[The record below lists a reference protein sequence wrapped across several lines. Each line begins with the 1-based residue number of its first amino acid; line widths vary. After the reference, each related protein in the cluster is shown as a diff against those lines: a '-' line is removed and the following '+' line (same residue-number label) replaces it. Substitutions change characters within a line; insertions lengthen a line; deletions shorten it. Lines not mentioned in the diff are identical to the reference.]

1 MCLSGTGLRRLTVL
15 VFAAGLLAFSSTRAH
30 TQSTTAHS
38 TAAYRHGELSLA
50 IAHTSLRPGSGVL
63 SAEILAPEGTVLGR
77 AERAT
82 EIRKGHDALALT
94 VVPDKPIRYEEIPWQ
109 RIHYQFVYDGDS
121 NASLDDVESISQ
133 ILRRPVVRVIGQSEY
148 MAGSRAAI
156 RVIVTDDK
164 SGLPQ
169 TGSLRVDVQRGDETA
184 RRLLFSGRLNRRG
197 TIEAGFGFPP
207 GLTGKIAMHFVA
219 ETAIGSAE
227 FTQSV
232 EIRERASILLTTEK
246 PIYQPGQTIH
256 ARALALNRATNHA
269 DGDRKLTF
277 EVEDSRGNKVFRKG
291 TETDKFGIASADFT
305 LADEVNLGA
314 YHLRA
319 LMGDPQSPANSAEL
333 TLNVERYVLPKFKV
347 AIEFADTGEE
357 KKHGYRP
364 GDHVTGTV
372 RANYFF
378 GKAVDHAQVTVKA
391 SAMDVEVF
399 EAATTNGTTD
409 SDGVY
414 HFDLKLPKYF
424 AGRPLNQGA
433 ARVLI
438 EATVKDSAEHAE
450 TRGEPITVSESPLL
464 ITAIPEGGALA
475 PDVENEI
482 FLVASYPD
490 GTPARATLSVHVPQN
505 AGRIP
510 RIGEKPAND
519 EQLETDGSGV
529 AILRMRPERGLDQ
542 NNPALRVEANDH
554 HGNRAQSTIPLQM
567 RGGNDQI
574 LLHTSQ
580 SIFKAGDNIKLKVL
594 STRSRGA
601 AYIDIVRNGQTIL
614 TRDLDLE
621 NGEAELTLA
630 ATPEMAGTLDLDA
643 YLIGRDALP
652 VADHRLIFVQPAQEL
667 KIETKADR
675 EVYRPGGEARIR
687 FHVTDKRGEGVQA
700 ALGLQVV
707 DEAVFALAEK
717 LPGFAKVFFYL
728 EQEVMKPR
736 YEIHSLSMTSAV
748 EEDGEDKQLAA
759 RALFSAT
766 EMTRKASLSIEFGRE
781 LPQEKLAEYQQ
792 RYREAFLDRLRQ
804 IAAQLSDRIME
815 HPLSDAEIEKVFA
828 SLQPDG
834 NRDAWNTLLRIE
846 RAGGYGGRNRYFR
859 VLSAGPDRKFSSAD
873 DLSAFIE
880 VRSGTVAGQPGQPGT
895 LGLRIEH
902 ERGPMN
908 QLAEVSGAVT
918 DVTGAIIPNA
928 SIVLHS
934 IKEGSRRTTRSNAQ
948 GQFAF
953 AGVPSGQYRIEVS
966 SPGFMQ
972 LSSSFNLLPRDRAI
986 LSATLNVGAASQTVA
1001 VEAAGA
1007 NVMPMNRLAAPAD
1020 GPGGLGGGGGAGF
1033 GAGRAA
1039 FAMNAPDAIKFKM
1052 QKQIRQ
1058 ELKGSYKTELDES
1071 TPDAPHVR
1079 SYFPEALYINPEIIT
1094 DGDGNAS
1101 VTIPIADSI
1110 TTWRMAMLASTQSG
1124 ALGSGESSIK
1134 VFQDFFVDLDLPVTL
1149 TQGDRVSIPVAI
1161 YNYAGKAGEVNL
1173 KLQPEEWFGLE
1184 DDTTEKSVTVDS
1196 GRVGGAQFT
1205 LSAKRI
1211 GKFKL
1216 TLQAHMDSEAAG
1228 AVRDD
1233 VVVREIEVVPNGLQ
1247 QDTVFNGTLDSSVKH
1262 ELKFPSSSIPD
1273 ATSVLVRLY
1282 PGPLSQVIEGMD
1294 SILRMPGGCF
1304 EQTSSSTYPNV
1315 LALDY
1320 MKRTKKLTPEIHAK
1334 AEGFIANGY
1343 QRLLTFEVPGGGFSW
1358 FGQAPANKI
1367 LTAYGLMEF
1376 NDMSKVSE
1384 VDSRLIERTG
1394 DWLARQQQADGS
1406 WKPDTSFINEGATNR
1421 YNSDVLRITAYI
1433 AWSLASTGYK
1443 GAAVEKARDYIGTH
1457 LTEKA
1462 DAYTLAVIA
1471 NFAVDNGHDR
1481 DFTRRAM
1488 ETLLDARK
1496 EEEKETSWTADE
1508 TGMYGAGESASVET
1522 TGLATQ
1528 ALLKWGQAPAQV
1540 RKALAF
1546 LYARKQGS
1554 GNWGTTQATIMA
1566 LRALLMATQLSA
1578 SDVRG
1583 TLTVVLNDKPLQSL
1597 ILNQENND
1605 LLHQFVFKDI
1615 DPADLNRVELKLDG
1629 SGSLAYQVVGR
1640 TFVPWP
1646 VDKVAGEAL
1655 SIDVHYDRTQLVEND
1670 VATATATVHNNL
1682 NKTANMIMVD
1692 LGIPPG
1698 FELLTEDLQAYQE
1711 KSAGAGNG
1719 KLEKFSLT
1727 ATQAILYFNAL
1738 GPGQTVALNYRLR
1751 AKYPIRARTFE
1762 SKVYEYYQPE
1772 IKATVKPIE
1781 VEITRRK

>member
-1 MCLSGTGLRRLTVL
+1 MCLSRTGIRRSTFLTFALVLSISGTAQG
-15 VFAAGLLAFSSTRAH
+15 FAE
-30 TQSTTAHS
+30 STTARL

-50 IAHTSLRPGSGVL
+50 IAHTSMHAGSGVL
-63 SAEILAPEGTVLGR
+63 SAEILAPEGAVLGR
-77 AERAT
+77 AERT
-82 EIRKGHDALALT
+82 IEIRNSHDGLALT

-109 RIHYQFVYDGDS
+109 RVHYRFVYDGDS
-121 NASLDDVESISQ
+121 KASLDDIESISQ

-164 SGLPQ
+164 TDLPQ
-169 TGSLRVDVQRGDETA
+169 IGSLRVEVQRGEEA

-197 TIEAGFGFPP
+197 TIEAGFALPTS
-207 GLTGKIAMHFVA
+207 LTGKVAIHFLA
-219 ETAIGSAE
+219 ETRIGSAE

-232 EIRERASILLTTEK
+232 EIKQKASILLTTEK

-269 DGDRKLTF
+269 DADRKLTF
-277 EVEDSRGNKVFRKG
+277 EVEDSRGNKVFRKA
-291 TETDKFGIASADFT
+291 TTTDKFGIASAEFV

-314 YHLRA
+314 YHLRS
-319 LMGDPQSPANSAEL
+319 LMGDPQSPANSAEV

-347 AIEFADTGEE
+347 SIEFAGGGEE

-378 GKAVDHAQVTVKA
+378 GKAVDHSEVSVKA

-399 EAATTNGTTD
+399 EAATAHGTTD
-409 SDGVY
+409 TDGVY

-433 ARVLI
+433 ARVLV
-438 EATVKDSAEHAE
+438 EATVKDSAEHTE
-450 TRGEPITVSESPLL
+450 MRGEAITVSESPLL

-475 PDVENEI
+475 PAVDNEV
-482 FLVASYPD
+482 FLVTSYPD
-490 GTPARATLSVHVPQN
+490 GTPARATLRIHVPQN
-505 AGRIP
+505 VGRIP
-510 RIGEKPAND
+510 LIGEKPAKD
-519 EQLETDGSGV
+519 EQLESDDSGV
-529 AILRMRPERGLDQ
+529 AVFHMRPEHGFDHDNL
-542 NNPALRVEANDH
+542 NLRIEADDH
-554 HGNRAQSTIPLQM
+554 HGNHAQSTVSLEM
-567 RGGNDQI
+567 RGSGDQI
-574 LLHTSQ
+574 LLHTNQ
-580 SIFKAGDNIKLKVL
+580 SIFRAGDNIKLNVL
-594 STRSRGA
+594 STRSHGA
-601 AYIDIVRNGQTIL
+601 AYVDIVRNGQTIL

-621 NGEAELTLA
+621 NGQAELTLA
-630 ATPEMAGTLDLDA
+630 ATPEMAGTVDLDA

-667 KIETKADR
+667 RIETKADAG
-675 EVYRPGGEARIR
+675 VYRPGSEARIQ

-717 LPGFAKVFFYL
+717 QPGFAKVFFYL

-748 EEDGEDKQLAA
+748 EQDNAAENQLAA

-766 EMTRKASLSIEFGRE
+766 EMTRRATLNIEFGRD
-781 LPQEKLAEYQQ
+781 LPQEKVTEYQQ
-792 RYREAFLDRLRQ
+792 RYREVFLDRLRQ
-804 IAAQLSDRIME
+804 IAAQLSDRIGE
-815 HPLSDAEIEKVFA
+815 HSLSDGEIEQVFS
-828 SLQPDG
+828 SLQPAG
-834 NRDAWNTLLRIE
+834 NRDAWNTPLRIE
-846 RAGGYGGRNRYFR
+846 RAGWYGVKNRYFR

-880 VRSGTVAGQPGQPGT
+880 VRSGTVAGQPGQAGN

-902 ERGPMN
+902 DRGPMN
-908 QLAEVSGAVT
+908 QLAEVTGAVT

-928 SIVLHS
+928 FIVLHS
-934 IKEGSRRTTRSNAQ
+934 IKEGSRRTTHSNAE
-948 GQFAF
+948 GQFTF
-953 AGVPSGQYRIEVS
+953 GGLPAGRYQIEVS
-966 SPGFMQ
+966 SPGFIQ
-972 LSSSFNLLPRDRAI
+972 LSSSFNLTPRDRAI
-986 LSATLNVGAASQTVA
+986 LSATLNVGAVAQTVA
-1001 VEAAGA
+1001 VEAAEV
-1007 NVMPMNRLAAPAD
+1007 NVMNRLAAPAPAA
-1020 GPGGLGGGGGAGF
+1020 GPGGGFGARFGAGGGAG
-1033 GAGRAA
+1033 ALAL
-1039 FAMNAPDAIKFKM
+1039 NAPDALRFAK
-1052 QKQIRQ
+1052 QKELRQ
-1058 ELKGSYKTELDES
+1058 ELKGSYKTGLNES
-1071 TPDAPHVR
+1071 ALEAPHVR
-1079 SYFPEALYINPEIIT
+1079 SYFPEALYINPEILT
-1094 DGDGNAS
+1094 DGQGNAS
-1101 VTIPIADSI
+1101 VTIPVADSI
-1110 TTWRMAMLASTQSG
+1110 TTWRMAMLASTQTG

-1134 VFQDFFVDLDLPVTL
+1134 VFQDFFVDLDLPVRL
-1149 TQGDRVSIPVAI
+1149 TQGDRVSIPVAV
-1161 YNYAGKAGEVNL
+1161 YNYSGKAGEVNL
-1173 KLQPEEWFGLE
+1173 NLQPEDWFALE
-1184 DDTTEKSVTVDS
+1184 NDTQEKSVTVDS

-1205 LSAKRI
+1205 LNAKRI

-1216 TLQAHMDSEAAG
+1216 TLQAHMAG
-1228 AVRDD
+1228 GSAGEVRDD
-1233 VVVREIEVVPNGLQ
+1233 VVVREIEVMPNGQ
-1247 QDTVFNGTLDSSVKH
+1247 EQDLVLNGTLDGSVKH
-1262 ELKFPSSSIPD
+1262 ELRFPAASIPD
-1273 ATSVLVRLY
+1273 ATSILVRLY

-1320 MKRTKKLTPEIHAK
+1320 MKRTKKVTPEIHAK

-1376 NDMSKVSE
+1376 SDMSKVSD

-1394 DWLARQQQADGS
+1394 EWLARQQQADGS

-1433 AWSLASTGYK
+1433 AWSLAATGYK
-1443 GAAVEKARDYIGTH
+1443 GPAVEKARGYIESRVS
-1457 LTEKA
+1457 EKS

-1471 NFAVDNGHDR
+1471 NFAADDGHDR
-1481 DFTRRAM
+1481 DFTRRTM
-1488 ETLLDARK
+1488 EALLDARK
-1496 EEEKETSWTADE
+1496 EQDKEISWTADE

-1528 ALLKWGQAPAQV
+1528 ALLKWSQAPAQV

-1546 LYARKQGS
+1546 LYAKKQGS

-1583 TLTVVLNDKPLQSL
+1583 TVAVTVNDKPAQTLT
-1597 ILNQENND
+1597 LNGENND
-1605 LLHQFVFKDI
+1605 LLHQFLINNI
-1615 DPADLNRVELKLDG
+1615 DPANASNVELKMDG
-1629 SGSLAYQVVGR
+1629 TGSLAYQVLGR
-1640 TFVPWP
+1640 TFVPWQAEA
-1646 VDKVAGEAL
+1646 AGEAL
-1655 SIDVHYDRTQLVEND
+1655 SIDVHYDRTHLVEND
-1670 VATATATVHNNL
+1670 IATATATVHNNL
-1682 NKTANMIMVD
+1682 KKSANMVMVD

-1698 FELLTEDLQAYQE
+1698 FELQTEDLQTYQD

-1738 GPGQTVALNYRLR
+1738 GPGQTVTLSYRLR
-1751 AKYPIRARTFE
+1751 AKYPLRAHTFE
-1762 SKVYEYYQPE
+1762 SKVYEYYEPE
-1772 IKATVKPIE
+1772 IKATVQPVELE
-1781 VEITRRK
+1781 VTRRK